1 MIFMNYERYLSTY
14 SLIDRSTSLFHPI
27 LSGLYLLNL
36 HPIMMLLDC
45 NVSNNMIIIH
55 SFSTCMSLQQII
67 FSVKQKSRRCHGTG
81 SDRYENDK
89 SGSLN
94 TESLQTGT
102 EIFLLVTKLRL
113 LETATFSNRE
123 HFKLLI
129 DLSNNSLLC

>member
-1 MIFMNYERYLSTY
+1 
-14 SLIDRSTSLFHPI
+14 
-27 LSGLYLLNL
+27 
-36 HPIMMLLDC
+36 
-45 NVSNNMIIIH
+45 
-55 SFSTCMSLQQII
+55 MSASQGRETDYYFL
-67 FSVKQKSRRCHGTG
+67 RRCHGTG

-102 EIFLLVTKLRL
+102 EILLLVTKPQL

-129 DLSNNSLLC
+129 DLSNNSSLC